1 MLAWITVRG
10 RHYPIHLKGA
20 NERMANTKKMDYV
33 LLGLLSHESMTG
45 YEMKKRLDTTLRF
58 FWGGSYGSIY
68 PTLNLLEAEGK
79 VTKENASCNGREKI
93 SYSITEYGKES
104 LKEWLRRPVE
114 KDELRYETL
123 LKLFFGNEAGLEGA
137 MEHIERFEKKCT
149 EELFILNMFAENLG
163 QYLEDNTHKHYYLTV
178 KFGIKTYESYLEW
191 CKEAKEQI
199 KEWEKK

>member
-1 MLAWITVRG
+1 
-10 RHYPIHLKGA
+10 
-20 NERMANTKKMDYV
+20 MANTKKMDYV
-33 LLGLLSHESMTG
+33 LLGLLSHEPMTG
-45 YEMKKRLDTTLRF
+45 YEIKKRLDTTLRF

-68 PTLNLLEAEGK
+68 PTLNQLETEGK
-79 VTKENASCNGREKI
+79 VTKENTSSNGREKI

-104 LKEWLRRPVE
+104 LKEWLQKPVE

-123 LKLFFGNEAGLEGA
+123 LKVFFGNETGMEGA
-137 MEHIERFEKKCT
+137 MEHIERFEEKCAD
-149 EELFILNMFAENLG
+149 ELFILNMFAENLG